1 MPLYQSFRTSGPQ
14 ATDNRRLHFCPR
26 CATPFAA
33 TPMPPLARQ
42 RCTGCGYI
50 HFLNP
55 APGITIIL
63 HSPEDRVLIG
73 KRAPQARY
81 GGLWCLPGGYIEYE
95 ESFIDTAH
103 REVREETGLEIGVQG
118 IINVVSN
125 LLDDRHHTL
134 VIVLVGVVSGGIMAP
149 GDDLIE
155 LRWVDRR
162 QHAQMEYAFAADQRI
177 IDTYFAGNFQL
188 LPIESKAEACAWRI
202 SGGTPA
208 RNRW

>member
-14 ATDNRRLHFCPR
+14 ATANRRLCYCPH
-26 CATPFAA
+26 CAAPFTAS
-33 TPMPPLARQ
+33 PLPPPVRQ
-42 RCTGCGYI
+42 RCARCGYT

-63 HSPEDRVLIG
+63 HSPECRVLIG
-73 KRAPQARY
+73 KRAATARY
-81 GGLWCLPGGYIEYE
+81 GGRWCLPGGYIEYK

-103 REVREETGLEIGVQG
+103 REVHEETGLEIGVQG

-134 VIVLVGVVSGGIMAP
+134 VIVLLGVVVGGHMAP

-155 LRWVDRR
+155 LCWVDRR
-162 QHAQMEYAFAADQRI
+162 QHAQMNYAFAADQRI

-188 LPIESKAEACAWRI
+188 LPIDTQAEADAVRHQRQN
-202 SGGTPA
+202 SGS
-208 RNRW
+208 